1 MKVQMELWPVEKQL
15 TLDHQVF
22 QTRSRDIYEI
32 EEISNF
38 SVFIRN
44 SHSAVT
50 LGCLFQWQMQH
61 WLPPPPPPHV
71 AAFANLKTAK
81 E

>member
-1 MKVQMELWPVEKQL
+1 MRVQMELWPVEKQL

-22 QTRSRDIYEI
+22 QTRSRDIYETQ
-32 EEISNF
+32 EISNS

-50 LGCLFQWQMQH
+50 LGCLFQWHMQH
-61 WLPPPPPPHV
+61 WPLSPPPMLP
-71 AAFANLKTAK
+71 LSLT
-81 E
+81 